1 MASFNFALLT
11 PEIVMAVLSLGLLV
25 IGLLIPPGDRKGMFP
40 LTIFALLG
48 TLAYT
53 FYDFFYVQR
62 AAFLQGMYMHDQFA
76 VYFKILFLI
85 AALLV
90 VASSKGYVQKFP
102 AHRGEFYPLVLGA
115 TLGMMIMAGASDLIT
130 MYIGLELMTITFYI
144 LVAYRTND
152 GKSSEAGIKYL
163 VLGAASSAILLY
175 GISIIY
181 GLTGSTQMF
190 MIAQA
195 LGTDLSPATI
205 LATVFLLAGF
215 GFKIS
220 LIPFHLWAPDIYEG
234 APTPVTAFL
243 AVASKAAGFAALI
256 RFYLLMMYSQT
267 FSQAGQ
273 SLLLVLAALTMI
285 VGNLVAIPQK
295 NIKRMLAYSSIAQAG
310 YMLIGVIAVSVPAV
324 STFIGG
330 IKAVLFYAMIYVFA
344 NMGAFAVAIHV
355 GQAQGSDEIKDFA
368 GLAKRSPLAAAV
380 MTASV
385 LSLAGI
391 PPLAGF
397 VGKFYLFS
405 AVMDQ
410 GYVWIAYVGFV
421 MSMVSVYYYLSVVK
435 VMYLTDGEGLPD
447 VPVHGAAKFTMVF
460 TFVVTFALGIY
471 PTPLAQMAIAAAS
484 SLVK

>member
-1 MASFNFALLT
+1 MANFNFALLT

-25 IGLLIPPGDRKGMFP
+25 IGLLIPPGERKGMFP
-40 LTIFALLG
+40 LTVFALLG

-53 FYDFFYVQR
+53 FYDFFYGER

-76 VYFKILFLI
+76 GYFKILFLI

-90 VASSKGYVQKFP
+90 VLSSKGYVEKLP
-102 AHRGEFYPLVLGA
+102 ANRGEFYPLIMAA
-115 TLGMMIMAGASDLIT
+115 TLGMMLMAGAGDLIT
-130 MYIGLELMTITFYI
+130 MYVGLELMTITFFI

-152 GKSSEAGIKYL
+152 GKASEAGIKYL
-163 VLGAASSAILLY
+163 VLASASSAILLY

-195 LGTDLSPATI
+195 LGSDTSPATI
-205 LATVFLLAGF
+205 LATVFLLAGI

-243 AVASKAAGFAALI
+243 AVASKAAGFAVLI

-267 FSQAGQ
+267 FVQTGQ
-273 SLLLVLAALTMI
+273 TLLLVLAAITMI
-285 VGNLVAIPQK
+285 VGNLVAIPQT

-310 YMLIGVIAVSVPAV
+310 YILIGVIAVSVPAV
-324 STFIGG
+324 STFVGG

-344 NMGAFAVAIHV
+344 NMGAFTVATHV
-355 GQAQGSDEIKDFA
+355 AQAQGSDEIKDFA
-368 GLAKRSPLAAAV
+368 GLAKRSPLAAVV

-421 MSMVSVYYYLSVVK
+421 MSMISVYYYLGVVK
-435 VMYLTDGEGLPD
+435 VMYSTEGEGLPD
-447 VPVHGAAKFTMVF
+447 IPVHGATKFTLVF
-460 TFVVTFALGIY
+460 TLITTLVLGIY
-471 PTPLAQMAIAAAS
+471 PTPLVQMAISAAS

>member
-1 MASFNFALLT
+1 MVNFNFALLT

-25 IGLLIPPGDRKGMFP
+25 IGLLLPPGERKGMFP
-40 LTIFALLG
+40 LTVIALMG
-48 TLAYT
+48 TLAYS
-53 FYDFFYVQR
+53 FYDFFYGQR

-76 VYFKILFLI
+76 GYFKILFLV

-90 VASSKGYVQKFP
+90 VLSSKEYVEKFQ
-102 AHRGEFYPLVLGA
+102 AHRGEFYPLILAA
-115 TLGMMIMAGASDLIT
+115 TLGMMLMAGAGDLIT
-130 MYIGLELMTITFYI
+130 MYVGLELMTITFFI

-152 GKSSEAGIKYL
+152 GKASEAAIKYL
-163 VLGAASSAILLY
+163 VLGSASSAILLY

-195 LGTDLSPATI
+195 LGTDLSPTTI

-267 FSQAGQ
+267 FAQSGQ
-273 SLLLVLAALTMI
+273 TLLLVLAAITMI

-310 YMLIGVIAVSVPAV
+310 YMLIGVIAVSIPAV

-330 IKAVLFYAMIYVFA
+330 IKAVLFYSMIYVFA
-344 NMGAFAVAIHV
+344 NMGAFAVATHV

-368 GLAKRSPLAAAV
+368 GLAKRSPLAAVV

-435 VMYLTDGEGLPD
+435 VMFLTEGEGLPD
-447 VPVHGAAKFTMVF
+447 IPVHGAAKFTMVF
-460 TFVVTFALGIY
+460 TLIVTLVIGLY
-471 PTPLAQMAIAAAS
+471 PTPLAQMAVSAAS

>member
-1 MASFNFALLT
+1 MLNLNFALLT
-11 PEIVMAVLSLGLLV
+11 PEIIMAVLSLGLLV
-25 IGLLIPPGDRKGMFP
+25 IGLLIPPGERKGMFP
-40 LTIFALLG
+40 LTVFALLG

-53 FYDFFYVQR
+53 FYDFFYGER

-76 VYFKILFLI
+76 GYFKILFLMG
-85 AALLV
+85 ALLV
-90 VASSKGYVQKFP
+90 VLSSKGYVHLFP
-102 AHRGEFYPLVLGA
+102 AHRGEFYPLIMA
-115 TLGMMIMAGASDLIT
+115 TTLGMMLMAGASDLIT
-130 MYIGLELMTITFYI
+130 MYVGLELMTITFFV

-152 GKSSEAGIKYL
+152 GKASESAIKYL
-163 VLGAASSAILLY
+163 VLASASSAILLY
-175 GISIIY
+175 GISLIY

-190 MIAQA
+190 MVAQA
-195 LGTDLSPATI
+195 LGTDISPATV
-205 LATVFLLAGF
+205 LATIFLLAGF

-234 APTPVTAFL
+234 APTPITAYL
-243 AVASKAAGFAALI
+243 AVGSKAAGFAALI

-267 FSQAGQ
+267 FAQTGQ
-273 SLLLVLAALTMI
+273 TLLLVLAAITMI
-285 VGNLVAIPQK
+285 VGNLTAIPQT

-310 YMLIGVIAVSVPAV
+310 YMLIGVIAVSTPSV
-324 STFIGG
+324 STFVGG
-330 IKAVLFYAMIYVFA
+330 IKAVLFYSMIYVFA
-344 NMGAFAVAIHV
+344 NMGAFAVATHV
-355 GQAQGSDEIKDFA
+355 EEAQGSSDIKDFA
-368 GLAKRSPLAAAV
+368 GLSKRSPLAAVV

-410 GYVWIAYVGFV
+410 GYVWIAYIGFV
-421 MSMVSVYYYLSVVK
+421 MSMISVYYYLGVVK
-435 VMYLTDGEGLPD
+435 AMFRTEGEGLPD
-447 VPVHGAAKFTMVF
+447 IPVHGASKFTMVF
-460 TFVVTFALGIY
+460 TFITTLALGIY